1 MLPTAT
7 ESCASSAFA
16 FAAGGGISWKELSAS
31 RSGRAQGGGQERV
44 FQVGR
49 GLCSSQ
55 KCPYI
60 PAEQCC
66 VVVFSLKGQEYSTFS
81 GNLWLNLS
89 RSGVPTAQAR
99 AVFTN

>member
-7 ESCASSAFA
+7 ESCVSSAFA

-66 VVVFSLKGQEYSTFS
+66 VVVFSQRAGVFHLLRESLVKSFPLRR
-81 GNLWLNLS
+81 GNCTGSSCLY
-89 RSGVPTAQAR
+89 
-99 AVFTN
+99 